1 MKTWDAWF
9 PFVMVHAP
17 GAPDPLVRQALCQAA
32 REFCS
37 RTYAWVEWLE
47 SQDTAFGKQA
57 IQHDF
62 DLPMQAELLRIE
74 KATANGKPISVSAF
88 RHVEAD
94 PDLHP
99 TGSRGVVSR
108 DQATFQVLNG
118 VGVGELVQI
127 QASLMPVI
135 GAAGV
140 PDQLGARYHEAL
152 ADGAKSILLMV
163 KGDFF
168 DPDKAALS
176 NAKFERAIAAA
187 GIGSYLGHTQ
197 SVPRANPKWC

>member
-17 GAPDPLVRQALCQAA
+17 TAPDPLVRQALCQAA

-37 RTYAWVEWLE
+37 RTYAWVEWLD
-47 SQDTAFGKQA
+47 SQATADGNQA
-57 IQHDF
+57 TQHDF

-74 KATANGKPISVSAF
+74 KATANGKPISVNAF
-88 RHVEAD
+88 RQVEAD
-94 PDLHP
+94 PDRHAK
-99 TGSRGVVSR
+99 GSRGVVSR

-127 QASLMPVI
+127 QASLMPVL
-135 GAAGV
+135 GASGV
-140 PDQLGARYHEAL
+140 PDHLGARYHEAL
-152 ADGAKSILLMV
+152 AEGAKSILLMV
-163 KGDFF
+163 KGEFY
-168 DPDKAALS
+168 DPEKAALS
-176 NAKFERAIAAA
+176 SAKFERAIGSA
-187 GIGSYLGHTQ
+187 GVDSYLGHTQ